1 MGEKGVRTDC
11 WRFRLPNNGRKMGI
25 YQVVEM
31 VYGLVTFLVTR
42 IVLVRNLL
50 EWDRNNVRTDR
61 WRKKL

>member
-50 EWDRNNVRTDR
+50 E
-61 WRKKL
+61 